1 MHLFISTEQKKSQGL
16 QVWIPRLNLLAE
28 DNQAIEGKWLSD
40 RVINAAQELLKSIS
54 TSIGGLQNA
63 LLAQNLQFTI
73 ERDRFVQILHVS
85 GNHWITIANN
95 GCTGGEI
102 KVYDSMG
109 HSDLPEETKQQVAA
123 LIFTSVN
130 KITLTFQTV
139 QRQQDSSSCGLFA
152 VAFATSLCFG
162 SDPSTIMYDSATL
175 RSHLKHCFVSGI
187 MEPFPGKEIKARRP
201 YSHVQYDVFC
211 SCRLTR
217 GKEKMA
223 RCDNCLEWF
232 HKSCEKIPGCVF
244 SKSQKW
250 FCHSC
255 NSST

>member
-1 MHLFISTEQKKSQGL
+1 MIVIIFNFIKIMHLFISTEQKKSQGL

-28 DNQAIEGKWLSD
+28 DNQAIKEGKWLSD
-40 RVINAAQELLKSIS
+40 CVINAAQELLKSIS
-54 TSIGGLQNA
+54 TYIGELQM
-63 LLAQNLQFTI
+63 
-73 ERDRFVQILHVS
+73 LHVS

-139 QRQQDSSSCGLFA
+139 QGQQDSSGCGLFA

-162 SDPSTIMYDSATL
+162 SDPSTLMYDSATL

-187 MEPFPGKEIKARRP
+187 MEPFPAR
-201 YSHVQYDVFC
+201 
-211 SCRLTR
+211 
-217 GKEKMA
+217 K
-223 RCDNCLEWF
+223 
-232 HKSCEKIPGCVF
+232 
-244 SKSQKW
+244 
-250 FCHSC
+250 
-255 NSST
+255 

>member
-1 MHLFISTEQKKSQGL
+1 MNHH
-16 QVWIPRLNLLAE
+16 
-28 DNQAIEGKWLSD
+28 
-40 RVINAAQELLKSIS
+40 RVINAAQELLKSIN

-95 GCTGGEI
+95 GCTGGET

-123 LIFTSVN
+123 LIFNSVN

-175 RSHLKHCFVSGI
+175 RSHLKHCFVYQESWSLSQARKQRLEGQLQADKRKGKDGQMRQLSGMVLQI
-187 MEPFPGKEIKARRP
+187 MRKN
-201 YSHVQYDVFC
+201 SW
-211 SCRLTR
+211 L
-217 GKEKMA
+217 
-223 RCDNCLEWF
+223 
-232 HKSCEKIPGCVF
+232 CVL
-244 SKSQKW
+244 
-250 FCHSC
+250 
-255 NSST
+255 